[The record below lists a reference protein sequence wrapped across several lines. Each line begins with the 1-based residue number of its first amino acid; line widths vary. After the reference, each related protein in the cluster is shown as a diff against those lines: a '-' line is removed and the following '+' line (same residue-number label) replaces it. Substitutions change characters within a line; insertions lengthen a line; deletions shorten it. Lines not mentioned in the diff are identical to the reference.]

1 MSSNS
6 LLPNISAN
14 RAIFNRAQINNLK
27 VNNLQDATPYDSEL
41 VLLTLDI
48 KNANVFENRIDFT
61 SDNLTLVQWSLRT
74 LDPKIKYNYNLKSI
88 GEEALIIL
96 LAAFSPT
103 VQGIRSLS
111 INPGNAHLIINMND
125 HYIIVERLTI
135 VNGIISLYFT
145 SQENSPPIIPEE
157 YVHIK
162 MDIDEVNSI
171 KKYNNKQI
179 NVNDTYYGVGN
190 NLTHTYDSTVIADD
204 FQLVFVETINKT
216 FKIEPQDSKDRT
228 KAKIQDKGLV
238 QNEENIK
245 WY

>member
-14 RAIFNRAQINNLK
+14 RATFNRAQINNLK
-27 VNNLQDATPYDSEL
+27 VDNLQGATPYNSEL

-61 SDNLTLVQWSLRT
+61 SDNLTLIQWSLRT

-125 HYIIVERLTI
+125 HYIIVDRLTI
-135 VNGIISLYFT
+135 VNGLISLYFT
-145 SQENSPPIIPEE
+145 SQENSPPITPEE
-157 YVHIK
+157 NVHIK
-162 MDIDEVNSI
+162 MDIDDVYAIWSEST
-171 KKYNNKQI
+171 KLR
-179 NVNDTYYGVGN
+179 
-190 NLTHTYDSTVIADD
+190 LTVFGRNFVFIDIEGTYDSAITGTDSFRQVSVEFFEREPD
-204 FQLVFVETINKT
+204 FSY
-216 FKIEPQDSKDRT
+216 DSQ
-228 KAKIQDKGLV
+228 AKIHKIQEKDKVG
-238 QNEENIK
+238 ENIK
-245 WY
+245 

>member
-27 VNNLQDATPYDSEL
+27 VNNLQGVTPYDSEL

-48 KNANVFENRIDFT
+48 KNSNIFENRIDFT
-61 SDNLTLVQWSLRT
+61 SDNLTLIQWSLRT
-74 LDPKIKYNYNLKSI
+74 LDPKIKYNYNIKSV

-125 HYIIVERLTI
+125 HYVIVERLTI

-157 YVHIK
+157 NVHIK
-162 MDIDEVNSI
+162 MDIDEFTPCYYDFIRNNYTWSVIDLFGDSAYTYSSSMDYFKLAQYKYTLNLKTEPRTLKIDI
-171 KKYNNKQI
+171 KLKYK
-179 NVNDTYYGVGN
+179 
-190 NLTHTYDSTVIADD
+190 
-204 FQLVFVETINKT
+204 K
-216 FKIEPQDSKDRT
+216 KDEY
-228 KAKIQDKGLV
+228 KV
-238 QNEENIK
+238 EENIK